1 MIPYVI
7 LSRLLQLVPV
17 LIGISIITFMVV
29 TLSPG
34 DPAEISLRATL
45 GTESPPKE
53 AVERLRDE
61 MGLNEP
67 LHIQYLAWV
76 SRVIRGDLGY
86 SIQTKKTTLDEIQ
99 KALPVTFFLA
109 VFAISIT
116 ALIAI
121 PLGIAAGVRPNS
133 YIDHFSRSI
142 SIISLSTPEFF
153 IAILL
158 ILIGAVHLNLF
169 PVAGSGGIQYYI
181 LPSCTLA
188 IGLTAITMRI
198 MRTSMVEVLE
208 QDYIRTA
215 RAKGVP
221 HRQIIRQHALK
232 NASLPV
238 ITYMGTQFG
247 YLFGGAVIVESIF
260 ALPGIGRLLVD
271 SVQSMD
277 IMVIQG
283 CMLTFALIFVLINL
297 VVDIAYMYLD
307 PTIRYQE
314 G

>member
-1 MIPYVI
+1 M
-7 LSRLLQLVPV
+7 S
-17 LIGISIITFMVV
+17 F
-29 TLSPG
+29 
-34 DPAEISLRATL
+34 
-45 GTESPPKE
+45 
-53 AVERLRDE
+53 
-61 MGLNEP
+61 
-67 LHIQYLAWV
+67 
-76 SRVIRGDLGY
+76 
-86 SIQTKKTTLDEIQ
+86 
-99 KALPVTFFLA
+99 
-109 VFAISIT
+109 T

-133 YIDHFSRSI
+133 FIDHVSRSI

-153 IAILL
+153 IAILM
-158 ILIGAVHLNLF
+158 ILIWAIYFNLF
-169 PVAGSGGIQYYI
+169 PVAGSGGLQFYI
-181 LPSCTLA
+181 LPAITLA
-188 IGLTAITMRI
+188 IGLSAITMRI

-215 RAKGVP
+215 RAKGVK
-221 HRQIIRQHALK
+221 HKQIIRQHALK

-247 YLFGGAVIVESIF
+247 YIFGGAVIVENIF
-260 ALPGIGRLLVD
+260 ALPGIGRLLVE

-283 CMLTFALIFVLINL
+283 CILTFALIYVLINL

>member
-1 MIPYVI
+1 
-7 LSRLLQLVPV
+7 
-17 LIGISIITFMVV
+17 MVV

-45 GTESPPKE
+45 GTESPPKDAIE
-53 AVERLRDE
+53 SLREE

-76 SRVIRGDLGY
+76 SRAIRGDLGY
-86 SIQTKKTTLDEIQ
+86 SIQTKKTTLDEIK
-99 KALPVTFFLA
+99 KALPVTFLLA
-109 VFAISIT
+109 VLAMSFT

-133 YIDHFSRSI
+133 FIDHVSRSI

-153 IAILL
+153 IAILM
-158 ILIGAVHLNLF
+158 ILIWAIYFNLF
-169 PVAGSGGIQYYI
+169 PVAGSGGLQFYI
-181 LPSCTLA
+181 LPAITLA
-188 IGLTAITMRI
+188 IGLSAITMRI

-215 RAKGVP
+215 RAKGVK
-221 HRQIIRQHALK
+221 HKQIIRQHALK

-247 YLFGGAVIVESIF
+247 YIFGGAVIVENIF
-260 ALPGIGRLLVD
+260 ALPGIGRLLVE

-283 CMLTFALIFVLINL
+283 CILTFALIYVLINL